1 MNNFEALKQYMIPTN
16 NLNNMLEVYK
26 NIGQNTYLED
36 SLGDKINYLFEQG
49 LEMDTFFVCNLAEV
63 RLSENRLRLLITKNS
78 HPTNNEEK
86 RVVEIKEVLRLIR
99 KEAPNH
105 TFNGSD
111 ILQYLNRIFGK
122 NSHKFTTRNFGDLT
136 GDKKAHK
143 TQSIRLSFE
152 KMLEEYHQHFNKNSF
167 EKLYLSITAYLEMDL
182 MKPYSDHNELA
193 CLLALYYM
201 LFRSNI
207 NSFKYI
213 SFFELYL
220 NVVENW
226 ESERKLSFIN
236 FPTSHLKQNGLVNI
250 LFKIIK
256 RSYEALKEIIRTNE
270 FDKRMFK
277 GDGIEQTIL
286 IMPQTFTKEDIR
298 KYHPHV
304 SDSTINRAL
313 FKLRDDG
320 IIMPLGKGRSARWIK
335 LISDDDPRKIFGV
348 DYEK

>member
-1 MNNFEALKQYMIPTN
+1 MNNFEALKQYMIPTT

-26 NIGQNTYLED
+26 NIGQNPFLED
-36 SLGDKINYLFEQG
+36 SLGDTINYLFEQG
-49 LEMDTFFVCNLAEV
+49 LERDTFFLCSLCEIKV
-63 RLSENRLRLLITKNS
+63 SENRMRLLITKNS
-78 HPTNNEEK
+78 HPVNNEEK
-86 RVVEIKEVLRLIR
+86 KISEIKEVLRLIR

-122 NSHKFTTRNFGDLT
+122 NSHKFTTRNFGELT

-143 TQSIRLSFE
+143 TMSIRLSFE
-152 KMLEEYHQHFNKNSF
+152 KMLEDYHQHFNKNSF

-182 MKPYSDHNELA
+182 MKPYSDHNDLA
-193 CLLALYYM
+193 SLLALYYM
-201 LFRSNI
+201 LFRSGVY
-207 NSFKYI
+207 SFKYI

-220 NVVENW
+220 NVKENW
-226 ESERKLSFIN
+226 DNEKRLSFIN
-236 FPTSHLKQNGLVNI
+236 FPTSHLNQNGLVNI
-250 LFKIIK
+250 LFEIIK
-256 RSYEALKEIIRTNE
+256 RSYEGLNDIIRTNK

-286 IMPQTFTKEDIR
+286 ILPSTFSKEDIR
-298 KYHPHV
+298 KYHPNV

-313 FKLRDDG
+313 FKLRDES
-320 IIMPLGKGRSARWIK
+320 IIAPLGKGRSARWVK
-335 LISDDDPRKIFGV
+335 LINDDDPRKIFGI

>member
-1 MNNFEALKQYMIPTN
+1 MNNFEALKQYMIPTS

-26 NIGQNTYLED
+26 NIGQNKYLEEE
-36 SLGDKINYLFEQG
+36 LGDQLNYLFEQG
-49 LEMDTFFVCNLAEV
+49 LERDTFFLASLTNIN
-63 RLSENRLRLLITKNS
+63 LSENRMRLLITKNS
-78 HPTNNEEK
+78 HPVNSEEK
-86 RVVEIKEVLRLIR
+86 RLVEIKEVLRLIR
-99 KEAPNH
+99 KEAKDH

-122 NSHKFTTRNFGDLT
+122 NSHKFTPRNFGDLT

-143 TQSIRLSFE
+143 TMSIRLSFE
-152 KMLEEYHQHFNKNSF
+152 KMLEEYHLHFNKNTF

-182 MKPYSDHNELA
+182 MKPYTDHNDIA
-193 CLLALYYM
+193 SLLALYYM
-201 LFRSNI
+201 LFRTGVD
-207 NSFKYI
+207 SFKYI

-220 NVVENW
+220 NEKENW
-226 ESERKLSFIN
+226 ESEKKLSYIN
-236 FPTSHLKQNGLVNI
+236 FPTSHLRQNGLTNI
-250 LFKIIK
+250 LFEIIK
-256 RSYEALKEIIRTNE
+256 RSYEALKDIIKTNK

-286 IMPQTFTKEDIR
+286 IMPSTFSKEDIR
-298 KYHPHV
+298 KYHPNV

-313 FKLRDDG
+313 FKLRDEN
-320 IIMPLGKGRSARWIK
+320 IIAPLGKGRSARWVK